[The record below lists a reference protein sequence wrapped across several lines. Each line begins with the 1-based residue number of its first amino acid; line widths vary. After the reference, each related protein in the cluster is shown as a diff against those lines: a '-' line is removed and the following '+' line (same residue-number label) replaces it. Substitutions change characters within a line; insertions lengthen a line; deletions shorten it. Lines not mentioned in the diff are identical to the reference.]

1 MNKFI
6 FKILVPDN
14 DFKDYREIFY
24 TVFAENI
31 GKAFVLANETVSKMG
46 FVDYL
51 ILDGDTINNEI
62 LERDIINEID

>member
-31 GKAFVLANETVSKMG
+31 GKAFVLANETMSKMG

-51 ILDGDTINNEI
+51 ILEV
-62 LERDIINEID
+62 